1 MKQRISVN
9 GCNLTLEQVEL
20 VAREHAQAELSDQA
34 RQAMESSHRYVMEL
48 IRQQKPVYGIT
59 TGFGKFC
66 DIYIKDENLTELQHN
81 LIRSHS
87 CGVGSAL
94 PAGEVRAMML
104 LRANA
109 LALGNS
115 GVRPLLVDT
124 LLQCLNKNVLPV
136 VPSKGSLGASGD
148 LVPLAHMGLFL
159 IGEGQATYQ
168 GKEMPA
174 DQALSTA
181 GVEPLKLEAKEGLA
195 LVNGTQFMAARGVML
210 LQSAHRLALAAD
222 AIAAMTCEVLR
233 GIPDAY
239 SELISQVRKHPG
251 QQRSAANL
259 RKFLDGS
266 RLTSEPGQLRIQDAY
281 ALRCVP
287 QVHGASLD
295 VLDYVSGV
303 LQREVNSATDNP
315 LIFPDSDQVISGGN
329 FHGQP
334 LALSLDFVAIALAEF
349 TSISERRI
357 ERMVN
362 PQLSNGLPAFLTDNG
377 GLNSGLMILQYVA
390 AALTSENKTLC
401 HPASVDS
408 IPSSGNQ
415 EDHVSMGANAANKA
429 WQVWE
434 NLSQVLA
441 IELLC
446 ACQAADYRGIHLLSP
461 NGKKLYDCVRSSVPY
476 IEKDRSFH
484 KDLSVLKELLASG
497 EISAILNQ
505 EE

>member
-1 MKQRISVN
+1 MRRQILIN
-9 GCNLTLEQVEL
+9 GHDLTLEKVEE
-20 VAREHAQAELSDQA
+20 VARGDAEAALADQA
-34 RQAMESSHRYVMEL
+34 RQAMECSHRYVGEL
-48 IRQQKPVYGIT
+48 IRQKKPVYGIT

-66 DIYIKDENLTELQHN
+66 DVYIETEKLADLQHN

-87 CGVGSAL
+87 CGVGPAL
-94 PAGEVRAMML
+94 PSSEVRAMML

-124 LLQCLNKNVLPV
+124 LLHCLNQDVLPV

-148 LVPLAHMGLFL
+148 LVPLAHMGQFL
-159 IGEGQATYQ
+159 IGEGKACCQ
-168 GKEMPA
+168 GREMPA
-174 DQALSTA
+174 GQALA
-181 GVEPLKLEAKEGLA
+181 AANIKPLQLEAKEGLA
-195 LVNGTQFMAARGVML
+195 LVNGTQFMAARGLML
-210 LQSAHRLALAAD
+210 VQRARRLALAAD
-222 AIAAMTCEVLR
+222 GIAALTCQILR
-233 GIPDAY
+233 GIPDAF
-239 SELISQVRKHPG
+239 SELLSSVRKHDG
-251 QQRSAANL
+251 QRRSAANI
-259 RKFLDGS
+259 RKFLAGS
-266 RLTSEPGQLRIQDAY
+266 KLTSRPGQLRVQDAY

-295 VLDYVSGV
+295 ALDYVAKV
-303 LQREVNSATDNP
+303 LETEINSATDNP
-315 LIFPDSDQVISGGN
+315 LIFPENDTVISGGN

-334 LALSLDFVAIALAEF
+334 LALALDLAAIALAEF

-362 PQLSNGLPAFLTDNG
+362 PQLNNGLPPFLTDKG
-377 GLNSGLMILQYVA
+377 GLNSGMMIVQYVA

-429 WQVWE
+429 WQVLD
-434 NLSQVLA
+434 NLTQVLA
-441 IELLC
+441 MELLC
-446 ACQAADYRGIHLLSP
+446 ACQAADFRGVDHLSP
-461 NGKKLYDCVRSSVPY
+461 AAKALYNCVRSHVSAMQQ
-476 IEKDRSFH
+476 DRSFH
-484 KDLSVLKELLASG
+484 EDISALAGLLDSG
-497 EISAILNQ
+497 EISAILNK